1 MILEVLRK
9 VTRRTVKR
17 DVVSEWI
24 PQPHHSAY
32 IMSIMAMPR
41 LSGSVVGTSVDP
53 GGAQFRH
60 KVEAGLSLYIPSH
73 PSRLNL
79 AQWQEDGRNRQ

>member
-1 MILEVLRK
+1 
-9 VTRRTVKR
+9 
-17 DVVSEWI
+17 
-24 PQPHHSAY
+24 
-32 IMSIMAMPR
+32 MSIMAMPR

-73 PSRLNL
+73 PSRLFL